1 MGGSPSF
8 PISPIAKDRIF
19 IITGANT
26 GIGYEIAKW
35 SAMMGATVIL
45 ACRSEDRARK
55 AMETMQEEFKTEK
68 AKGTMGLTDSPIL
81 AIEFMKLDLA
91 SFQSVV
97 EFCEE
102 FKKSGRQLH
111 VLFCNAGLG
120 FGSYKQTGDGLEIM
134 LQVNYLSHFIIIAKL
149 LSIMRR
155 SGSDCRIV
163 LTSSSAHKGGTF
175 DLATMN
181 YTGTAGNFP
190 GLNYYGRSKLYQI
203 MQAFAM
209 SRRLKDSNVTI
220 NSMHPGFV
228 DSELFRDADTCIE
241 KCCLR
246 CFRTCGVMKNT
257 LEGATTGIDLATN
270 PKHTG
275 VSGHYWASCKVTT
288 QSSTSRDEQ
297 KQEKLWK
304 ETFPFI
310 QKYLTEEE
318 ITYLEEKSQDHLRL
332 EI

>member
-8 PISPIAKDRIF
+8 PIVPIAKDRIF
-19 IITGANT
+19 IVTGANT

-45 ACRSEDRARK
+45 ACRSEERARK

-68 AKGTMGLTDSPIL
+68 EKGTTGLTDSPTL

-111 VLFCNAGLG
+111 VLCCNAGLG
-120 FGSYKQTGDGLEIM
+120 ANSYKQTSDGLEIM

-155 SGSDCRIV
+155 SGPDCRIV
-163 LTSSSAHKGGTF
+163 LTSSGFHKGGTF
-175 DLATMN
+175 DLTTMN
-181 YTGTAGNFP
+181 YTGNARSFP
-190 GLNYYGRSKLYQI
+190 DLNYYGRSKLYQV

-209 SRRLKDSNVTI
+209 SRRFKDSNVAV

-228 DSELFRDADTCIE
+228 DSEFFRDVTGIA
-241 KCCLR
+241 KCCFA
-246 CFRTCGVMKNT
+246 CFRTCGAMKNT
-257 LEGATTGIDLATN
+257 LEGATCGIDLATN
-270 PKHTG
+270 PKHAG
-275 VSGHYWASCKVTT
+275 VSGHYWVNCKITT
-288 QSSTSRDEQ
+288 PSSTSRDEQ
-297 KQEKLWK
+297 KQEMLWK

-318 ITYLEEKSQDHLRL
+318 IADMEGKSPNRL
-332 EI
+332 

>member
-1 MGGSPSF
+1 MGSSTSI
-8 PISPIAKDRIF
+8 PIVPIASDRVF

-35 SAMMGATVIL
+35 CAMMGATVIL
-45 ACRSEDRARK
+45 ACRSEDRAKK
-55 AMETMQEEFKTEK
+55 AMETMQEEFTTEK
-68 AKGTMGLTDSPIL
+68 AKGTKGITESPSL

-97 EFCEE
+97 DFCEE

-120 FGSYKQTGDGLEIM
+120 FCPYKKSGDGLEMM

-155 SGSDCRIV
+155 SGPDCRIV
-163 LTSSSAHKGGTF
+163 LTSSSFHKKGTF
-175 DLATMN
+175 DVATMN
-181 YTGTAGNFP
+181 YTGNAANFP
-190 GLNYYGRSKLYQI
+190 DRNYYGRSKLYQV
-203 MQAFAM
+203 MQAIAM

-228 DSELFRDADTCIE
+228 DSELFRDLDRGIAR
-241 KCCLR
+241 CCFC
-246 CFRTCGVMKNT
+246 CFRTCGVMKST
-257 LEGATTGIDLATN
+257 LNGATTGIDLATN
-270 PKHTG
+270 PKHAG
-275 VSGHYWASCKVTT
+275 VSGHYWVDCKITT
-288 QSSTSRDEQ
+288 PCSTSRDEQ
-297 KQEKLWK
+297 KQEMLWK

-310 QKYLTEEE
+310 RKYLTDEEMAD
-318 ITYLEEKSQDHLRL
+318 LEGKSKNRL
-332 EI
+332 